1 MGLENSH
8 FYSIII
14 YSLKTIVRIL
24 KRNVMSKVVIIT
36 GASSGIGLATAHRL
50 AKKGY
55 KVYGLALNEFSDGL
69 FECYQADVNDLAAV
83 NQIFKTVKQR
93 EGRIDAVINN
103 AGFGIAGA
111 VEYSKPERIQSI
123 FDTNLTALVKI
134 SSIAI
139 TYLKETKGN
148 LINIS
153 SVAGVLPIPF
163 QACYSATKAAVL
175 NFSLAL
181 DGEVRRFG
189 VKVTAVLPG
198 DTKTGFTT
206 ARVIEDG
213 EDDYGGHIGKSIRR
227 MEKDEQNG
235 KSPDTVARVIEKTL
249 KKRRPPLKVTVGAQY
264 KLFVFLSKV
273 LPTRLINF
281 ILRKMYG

>member
-1 MGLENSH
+1 
-8 FYSIII
+8 
-14 YSLKTIVRIL
+14 
-24 KRNVMSKVVIIT
+24 MSKVVIVT
-36 GASSGIGLATAHRL
+36 GASSGIGLATAKKL
-50 AKKGY
+50 AQNGY
-55 KVYGLALNEFSDGL
+55 KVYGLALNEFSDET
-69 FECYQADVNDLAAV
+69 FECFRADVNDLEAIT
-83 NQIFKTVKQR
+83 NILETVKQR

-111 VEYSKPERIQSI
+111 VEYASPEMIQKI

-134 SSIAI
+134 SSVAI
-139 TYLKETKGN
+139 KYLKETKGN
-148 LINIS
+148 LVNIS

-198 DTKTGFTT
+198 DTKTGFTA
-206 ARVIEDG
+206 ARVIEGG
-213 EDDYGGHIGKSIRR
+213 EADYGGHVGKSVRR

-235 KSPDTVARVIEKTL
+235 KSPDSVARVIDKVL
-249 KKRRPPLKVTVGAQY
+249 KKRCPPLKVVVGFQY
-264 KLFVFLSKV
+264 KFFTVLSRL

>member
-1 MGLENSH
+1 MN
-8 FYSIII
+8 
-14 YSLKTIVRIL
+14 
-24 KRNVMSKVVIIT
+24 KVVIIT
-36 GASSGIGLATAHRL
+36 GASSGIGLATARRL
-50 AKKGY
+50 TQRGY
-55 KVYGLALNEFSDGL
+55 KVYGLALNEFYDEA
-69 FECYQADVNDLAAV
+69 FECFQTDVNDLASV
-83 NQIFKTVKQR
+83 QNIFKTVKQR
-93 EGRIDAVINN
+93 EGRIDAVVNN

-111 VEYSKPERIQSI
+111 VEYATPEKIQSI

-134 SSIAI
+134 SSLAI
-139 TYLKETKGN
+139 KYLKETKGN

-181 DGEVRRFG
+181 DCEVRRFG

-198 DTKTGFTT
+198 DTKTGFTA
-206 ARVIEDG
+206 ARVIEGG
-213 EDDYGGHIGKSIRR
+213 EDDYGGHVGKSVRR

-235 KSPDTVARVIEKTL
+235 KSPDTVARVIQKVL
-249 KKRRPPLKVTVGAQY
+249 KKRRPPLKATVGFQY
-264 KLFVFLSKV
+264 KLFVFLSKI
-273 LPTRLINF
+273 LPTRFINF

>member
-1 MGLENSH
+1 MN
-8 FYSIII
+8 
-14 YSLKTIVRIL
+14 
-24 KRNVMSKVVIIT
+24 KVVIIT
-36 GASSGIGLATAHRL
+36 GASSGIGLATARRL
-50 AKKGY
+50 TQRGY
-55 KVYGLALNEFSDGL
+55 KVYGLALNEFSDEA
-69 FECYQADVNDLAAV
+69 FECFQADVNDLAAI
-83 NQIFKTVKQR
+83 NQIFETVIQR
-93 EGRIDAVINN
+93 EGRIDAVVNN

-111 VEYSKPERIQSI
+111 VEYATPEKIQSI

-134 SSIAI
+134 SSLAI
-139 TYLKETKGN
+139 KYLKETKGN

-153 SVAGVLPIPF
+153 SVAGILPIPF

-198 DTKTGFTT
+198 DTKTGFTA
-206 ARVIEDG
+206 ARVIEGG
-213 EDDYGGHIGKSIRR
+213 EADYGGHVGKSVRR

-235 KSPDTVARVIEKTL
+235 KSPDTVARVIEKVL
-249 KKRRPPLKVTVGAQY
+249 KKRRPPLKVTVGFQY
-264 KLFVFLSKV
+264 KLFVFLSKI
-273 LPTRLINF
+273 LPTRFINF

>member
-1 MGLENSH
+1 MA
-8 FYSIII
+8 
-14 YSLKTIVRIL
+14 
-24 KRNVMSKVVIIT
+24 KVVIIT
-36 GASSGIGLATAHRL
+36 GASSGIGLATARRL

-55 KVYGLALNEFSDGL
+55 KVYGLALNEYSDEL
-69 FECYQADVNDLAAV
+69 FECFCADVNDTAAV
-83 NQIFKTVKQR
+83 KKVFETVIER
-93 EGRIDAVINN
+93 ERRIDAVVNN
-103 AGFGIAGA
+103 AGFGLAGA
-111 VEYSKPERIQSI
+111 VEYATTDKIQSI

-139 TYLKETKGN
+139 KFLKETHGN
-148 LINIS
+148 LVNIS

-189 VKVTAVLPG
+189 VKVTAILPG
-198 DTKTGFTT
+198 DTKTGFTE
-206 ARVIEDG
+206 ARVVEGG
-213 EDDYGGHIGKSIRR
+213 EGDYGGHIGKSVRR

-235 KSPDTVARVIEKTL
+235 KSPDTVARAIEKAL

-264 KLFVFLSKV
+264 KLFVFLSKI

>member
-1 MGLENSH
+1 
-8 FYSIII
+8 
-14 YSLKTIVRIL
+14 
-24 KRNVMSKVVIIT
+24 MSKVVVIT
-36 GASSGIGLATAHRL
+36 GASSGIGLATARRL
-50 AKKGY
+50 SKKGY
-55 KVYGLALNEFSDGL
+55 KVYGLALNEFSDKL
-69 FECYQADVNDLAAV
+69 FECFCADVNDLEAV
-83 NQIFKTVKQR
+83 THVLETVKQR

-111 VEYSKPERIQSI
+111 VEYATPEMIQKI

-134 SSIAI
+134 SSVAMK
-139 TYLKETKGN
+139 YLKETKGN
-148 LINIS
+148 LVNVS

-198 DTKTGFTT
+198 DTKTGFTA
-206 ARVIEDG
+206 ARVIEGG
-213 EDDYGGHIGKSIRR
+213 EADYGGCIGKSVHR

-235 KSPDTVARVIEKTL
+235 KSPDSVARVIEKAL
-249 KKRRPPLKVTVGAQY
+249 QKRCPPLKITVGAQY
-264 KLFVFLSKV
+264 KLFVWLGKI
-273 LPTRLINF
+273 LPTRLVNF
-281 ILRKMYG
+281 ILRKMYA